1 MILMLPSSL
10 SLDNQLNMV
19 DPEVWTNTPLETA
32 TKMRKTSRRHQ
43 QNEAAAEIQNLT
55 QGTKI

>member
-43 QNEAAAEIQNLT
+43 QNEAAAEIQN
-55 QGTKI
+55 